1 MFGKKK
7 DNDESW
13 TAQEFLKGAKS
24 AFAEKLPRNKILDIG
39 VTECVPDETVIAP
52 VRMKI
57 TGSVET
63 TSPTGKPRTYLYH
76 AKVDVEGKKATLAEL
91 EVKPIEG

>member
-1 MFGKKK
+1 MIGKIADTK
-7 DNDESW
+7 ESW
-13 TAQEFLKGAKS
+13 TAQDFLKEAKG

-39 VTECVPDETVIAP
+39 VTECVPDETVTTP

-91 EVKPIEG
+91 EIKPIEG